1 MSDKIEEQ
9 IEETEFPEDFTQGQ
23 VLGAGAAQSALEH
36 TVSSYLVGV
45 GAILG
50 HLAEAAR
57 NLAEDGLGLLD
68 FAELLEGNDL
78 DYEDEDYE
86 EEDDDEEEEED

>member
-1 MSDKIEEQ
+1 MSDQIEEQ
-9 IEETEFPEDFTQGQ
+9 MEETEFPEDFTQGQ
-23 VLGAGAAQSALEH
+23 VLGAGAAQEALEH

-57 NLAEDGLGLLD
+57 NLAEDGLSLLD
-68 FAELLEGNDL
+68 FATLLEGNDI
-78 DYEDEDYE
+78 DDDEDEDE
-86 EEDDDEEEEED
+86 EQEQD